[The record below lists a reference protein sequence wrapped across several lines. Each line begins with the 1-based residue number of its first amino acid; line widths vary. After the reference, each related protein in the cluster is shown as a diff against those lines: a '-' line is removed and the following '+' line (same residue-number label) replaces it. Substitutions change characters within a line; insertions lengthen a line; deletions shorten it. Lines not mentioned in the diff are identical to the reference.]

1 MLSSPVPAAGSS
13 PAGPDCAGGG
23 DGRRCDGGGGGA
35 DGGSGPAAAAAAAD
49 CRTAAAASDGV
60 DWRFCYCCWPES
72 ASTVFG
78 NR

>member
-35 DGGSGPAAAAAAAD
+35 DGDSSG
-49 CRTAAAASDGV
+49 
-60 DWRFCYCCWPES
+60 
-72 ASTVFG
+72 
-78 NR
+78 